1 MLKKMCI
8 ICCLAVGLILM
19 FLVSFVYGFT
29 ETTLPGSIYM
39 LLWLLCMGIVYYASR
54 ELER

>member
-1 MLKKMCI
+1 MLKKMCKM
-8 ICCLAVGLILM
+8 CCLAVGLILM
-19 FLVSFVYGFT
+19 FLVSFIYGFT

-39 LLWLLCMGIVYYASR
+39 LLWLLCLGIVCYASR